1 MSLGSATTSP
11 LVQAGGEVT
20 HGSGHEG
27 RRSGGECGQEP
38 MPSGGSV
45 SLQEWLTR
53 CDLRMPVQGCGG
65 LRAALGSL
73 VKEEKLRGQ
82 NRYCTWLGLGS
93 GSGLGLGLG

>member
-1 MSLGSATTSP
+1 M
-11 LVQAGGEVT
+11 
-20 HGSGHEG
+20 
-27 RRSGGECGQEP
+27 
-38 MPSGGSV
+38 

-73 VKEEKLRGQ
+73 VKEEKLSGQ

-93 GSGLGLGLG
+93 GSG